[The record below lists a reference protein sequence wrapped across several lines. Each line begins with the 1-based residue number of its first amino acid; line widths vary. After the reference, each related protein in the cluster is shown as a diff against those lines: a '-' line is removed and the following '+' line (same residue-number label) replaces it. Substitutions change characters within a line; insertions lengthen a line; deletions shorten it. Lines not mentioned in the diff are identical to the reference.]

1 MAITSILIRTRDC
14 VLIDLTKADGFT
26 HGEALPVRRKILWL
40 WRPQGEQQMRL
51 WISFQRG

>member
-26 HGEALPVRRKILWL
+26 YGEALPVRRKILWL
-40 WRPQGEQQMRL
+40 WRPEASSRCGC
-51 WISFQRG
+51 G